1 MENKLLKFIK
11 NYPGDFYHDFPVVLE
26 LVCERNTDHY
36 ADYINL
42 KERYQGASKIWEETL
57 TPENPVDHLR
67 IFTNLKYILEHGQ
80 PWDFKYISKYYES

>member
-11 NYPGDFYHDFPVVLE
+11 NYPGDFYQDFPVVLE

-42 KERYQGASKIWEETL
+42 KERYRGASNIWE
-57 TPENPVDHLR
+57 
-67 IFTNLKYILEHGQ
+67 
-80 PWDFKYISKYYES
+80 